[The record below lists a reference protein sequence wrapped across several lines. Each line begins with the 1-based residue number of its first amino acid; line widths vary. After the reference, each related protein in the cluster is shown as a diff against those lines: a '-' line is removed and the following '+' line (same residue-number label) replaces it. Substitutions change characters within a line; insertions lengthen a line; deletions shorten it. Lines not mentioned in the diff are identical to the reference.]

1 LSTRDSF
8 YFGIFPTQVEQD
20 QGWRSTDASI
30 TRELGP
36 TSIDG
41 KFMRYVISILSLVA
55 VLATLAGVKASQIS
69 MLMGAGKAMQK
80 AGPPPEV
87 VSTAAV
93 EKQTWE
99 GTLTAVGTVVAAKG
113 VALSNDAAGVV
124 TRLYFESGAA
134 VKQGQILVELDANV
148 ERAQLASIRA
158 RKDLADTSLQRTR
171 ALVNSG
177 SIAPAQLDTDE
188 SSLKSLSADES
199 AIGAQIG
206 RKVIRAP
213 FGGRLGIRA
222 VNLGQYLAPGTT
234 ITVLEAIQ
242 TVFVDFTLPQQQIVN
257 LKVGMQVRAS
267 EPGHDAALAEGTISA
282 IEPAVDTVTR
292 TVKVRASLSNR
303 DERLRSG
310 MFVKV
315 KVVLPEQQTLV
326 VIPAT
331 AVVHATFGD
340 SVFCVDT
347 KSTTNQVDK
356 KARVA
361 RQQFVKLGNSRG
373 DFVSVLA
380 GLTPGEEVVSEGAFK
395 LRNGS
400 SLVINNEVKL
410 DPKLAPHPDNR

>member
-1 LSTRDSF
+1 
-8 YFGIFPTQVEQD
+8 
-20 QGWRSTDASI
+20 
-30 TRELGP
+30 
-36 TSIDG
+36 
-41 KFMRYVISILSLVA
+41 MRYVIAILSLVA

-69 MLMGAGKAMQK
+69 MLIGAGKAMQK

-87 VSTAAV
+87 VSTATV

-134 VKQGQILVELDANV
+134 VKQGQVLVELDANV
-148 ERAQLASIRA
+148 EHAQLASIRA
-158 RKDLADTSLQRTR
+158 RKELADTSLQRTR

-188 SSLKSLSADES
+188 STLKSLSADES
-199 AIGAQIG
+199 AVGAQIG

-213 FGGRLGIRA
+213 FSGRLGIRA

-242 TVFVDFTLPQQQIVN
+242 TVFVDFTLPQQQIGD
-257 LKVGMQVRAS
+257 LKVGMPVRAS
-267 EPGHDAALAEGTISA
+267 EPSHSATLAEGTISA

-292 TVKVRASLSNR
+292 TVKVRASLPNQ
-303 DERLRSG
+303 DEKLRSG

-315 KVVLPEQQTLV
+315 QVVLPERQALV
-326 VIPAT
+326 VVPAT

-340 SVFCVDT
+340 SVFCVDNKPPTSPADKPT
-347 KSTTNQVDK
+347 KI
-356 KARVA
+356 A
-361 RQQFVKLGNSRG
+361 RQQFVKLGDIRG

-380 GLTPGEEVVSEGAFK
+380 GLTPGQEVVSAGAFK
-395 LRNGS
+395 LRNGVA
-400 SLVINNEVKL
+400 LAINNEVKL
-410 DPKLAPHPDNR
+410 DPQLAPHPDNR